1 MAQNSIERRFLMIFG
16 FKEDKSKEEIY
27 SKSEIDAL
35 IGGIMVHGESSPKT
49 VSVGSYASF
58 QIALS
63 VPDGYTPVGILGV
76 LPSTPNVSITNF
88 YLNIPASTLDCLL
101 RNSITE
107 AVRNA
112 TVECWVL
119 CLKEEFV
126 QF

>member
-1 MAQNSIERRFLMIFG
+1 MIFG

-27 SKSEIDAL
+27 SKSDIDAL

-58 QIALS
+58 QITLS
-63 VPDGYTPVGILGV
+63 VPDGYVPVAILGV

-88 YLNIPASTLDCLL
+88 YLSIPSRTLACLL

-107 AVRNA
+107 AVSNA
-112 TVECWVL
+112 KVECWVL

-126 QF
+126 QL

>member
-1 MAQNSIERRFLMIFG
+1 MIFG

-49 VSVGSYASF
+49 VSVGSYATFS
-58 QIALS
+58 ITLS

-76 LPSTPNVSITNF
+76 LPSTPNVCIGSF
-88 YLNIPASTLDCLL
+88 YLSIPASTLDG
-101 RNSITE
+101 R
-107 AVRNA
+107 VRNLINETINNA
-112 TVECWVL
+112 RVECWVL